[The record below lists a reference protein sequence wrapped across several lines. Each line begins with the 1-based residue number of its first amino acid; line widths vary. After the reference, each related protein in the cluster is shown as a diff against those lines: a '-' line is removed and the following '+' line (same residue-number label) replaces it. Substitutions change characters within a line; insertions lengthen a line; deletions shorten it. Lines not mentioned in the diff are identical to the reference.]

1 MKEIGKIDWAFSA
14 GRIPFGS
21 NGKEPDFI
29 SHDKI
34 AVLNTS
40 NGEATVEMF
49 IFYED
54 ETPVGPYEVK
64 IKPQRLKKIRFNDL
78 IDPTAMRLE
87 RNFSCYIRTDVKVV
101 VQFSRMNTGTGTVAE
116 MGSMAFPIDT

>member
-1 MKEIGKIDWAFSA
+1 MKAYGKIDWAFSA
-14 GRIPFGS
+14 GRAPLKS

-40 NGEATVEMF
+40 EEEAMVEMT

-54 ETPVGPYEVK
+54 EQPLGTFSVK
-64 IKPQRLKKIRFNDL
+64 IEAKRLRKIRFNDL
-78 IDPTAMRLE
+78 IDPLPIELE
-87 RNFSCYIRTDVKVV
+87 RNYSCLIQTNVPVV
-101 VQFSRMNTGTGTVAE
+101 VQFSRLNSGERANAE
-116 MGSMAFPIDT
+116 MTTMAFPVDH